1 MNEIDSYIYG
11 LLITDGCLML
21 STRNRGKV
29 YLEVSIKDG
38 DIIDKLCNLIPDSN
52 QIRYRTRNTNFSNN
66 YSTKIFSNTK
76 KDFRDKLINQGFPTK
91 EKTLNANTPVISYN
105 KYHFWRGVIDG
116 DGSLG
121 FTKTGIP
128 FVSLVTKSE
137 YLKIKYLEFLKEE
150 LGIEK
155 NINRNKRDGVYNII
169 VTRDNAKKLSELLYI
184 SNKIDNLY
192 IDRKYKKALELN
204 K

>member
-38 DIIDKLCNLIPDSN
+38 DIIDKLYNLIPDSN
-52 QIRYRTRNTNFSNN
+52 QIRYRTRNTKFSNN

-76 KDFRDKLINQGFPTK
+76 K
-91 EKTLNANTPVISYN
+91 
-105 KYHFWRGVIDG
+105 
-116 DGSLG
+116 
-121 FTKTGIP
+121 
-128 FVSLVTKSE
+128 
-137 YLKIKYLEFLKEE
+137 
-150 LGIEK
+150 
-155 NINRNKRDGVYNII
+155 
-169 VTRDNAKKLSELLYI
+169 
-184 SNKIDNLY
+184 
-192 IDRKYKKALELN
+192 ALELN